1 MSNDTYELLSLAA
14 RYWFTAVALRIVFRA
29 WRLTVTDNRRAK
41 ILRDWAPETSRIGE
55 VLIMSGEGGAKKGK
69 RYPLMREAIL
79 GRSRNSDIHLSAKSI
94 HKQHLYFEER
104 EGGVLVRPMQAAD
117 LSSPGKG
124 RLDHLLL
131 HDGEQFIA
139 GKVTMMLV
147 LSEIKPRYRDDHYQ
161 DFEETQFHEV
171 HRRTRPLNDDDEYQ
185 DFWEGDD
192 EPRTRG
198 KREVNADDVL
208 PRKES
213 PWQRN
218 KKSTHRR

>member
-14 RYWFTAVALRIVFRA
+14 RYWFTAVALMIVFRA
-29 WRLTVTDNRRAK
+29 WRLTITDNRRAK

-55 VLIMSGEGGAKKGK
+55 ILIMSGEGSAKKGK

-79 GRSRNSDIHLSAKSI
+79 GRSRNSDICLSAKSI

-124 RLDHLLL
+124 RVDHLLL

-147 LSEIKPRYRDDHYQ
+147 LSEIKPRYQDDHFQ
-161 DFEETQFHEV
+161 DFEASPFQGT
-171 HRRTRPLNDDDEYQ
+171 HRRPSAVDDDDEYQ
-185 DFWEGDD
+185 DFWEVDEQPSQRGTRAVSADD
-192 EPRTRG
+192 E
-198 KREVNADDVL
+198 L

-213 PWQRN
+213 LWQRN